1 MPLYVFKHPKTGEQ
15 IEIVQKMDEEHI
27 YIDKNGLKW
36 ERIWSIPNA
45 STDSQID
52 GSKENFMEYTKNKKG
67 TLGDL
72 WDASRE
78 ASEKRIKKYGKDPV
92 KEKHFKKFKKEK
104 GIKHGLDK

>member
-1 MPLYVFKHPKTGEQ
+1 
-15 IEIVQKMDEEHI
+15 
-27 YIDKNGLKW
+27 
-36 ERIWSIPNA
+36 
-45 STDSQID
+45 
-52 GSKENFMEYTKNKKG
+52 MEYTKNKKG